1 MSRMQRYIFSR
12 VLVCLGAAVGFAAL
26 ITGGIAL
33 SIQSGNTGCRQ
44 ELGTA
49 LARQQCLTNV
59 HPIFIAIACA
69 VAFSLLA
76 FLAGGRMDPREPWEK
91 ASGSPPGELPAGRDS
106 VKIAHEKLLAQ
117 QEAEIFGVR
126 PHHKRG
132 RWIR

>member
-26 ITGGIAL
+26 MTGGIGL
-33 SIQSGNTGCRQ
+33 SIQSGNTGCTQ
-44 ELGTA
+44 EYGTA

-59 HPIFIAIACA
+59 HPIFIACACG
-69 VAFSLLA
+69 LA
-76 FLAGGRMDPREPWEK
+76 FAILAFFAGARMDPREPWEK
-91 ASGSPPGELPAGRDS
+91 ASGSPPGELPAGRDT

-126 PHHKRG
+126 AHHRRG